1 MATQI
6 DNIIIV
12 NEQEV
17 VTTSIDGYFKNLAIV
32 AEFENAALLNSH
44 IFSADGYEIY
54 ESLNAVA
61 EVFPT
66 THIVYKYAQDAFTQK
81 ANTGVNKSAME
92 KLAVIQMKSTDSS
105 FEAGLNRVG
114 YADAYHFVC
123 ASNIEEDIISFA
135 TYFADKRKIPHAQTS
150 DEDVLTDTTG
160 NIAETL
166 ADASVKCALYYHS
179 TNDEGL
185 HAAQGAIHCF
195 GTPGRIAGFYD
206 KPSGIT
212 VDILTDNQKTKLDG
226 NYVNYFTPF
235 IGQAGSYMSRNLTAG
250 GYLTNGTKIQ
260 KQVILDRII
269 LNLQSAGMDALQMK
283 IPYDDRGGAI
293 LEGKL
298 KAVLRQLQ
306 QEQLIKIDS
315 VDEDGEVLKGQELKV
330 LSIAETKKDFNSYY
344 AAQTFVVQASVL
356 LALNAEKVVIN
367 LGYEV

>member
-1 MATQI
+1 MSTNI
-6 DNIIIV
+6 DNIVII
-12 NEQEV
+12 NEMET
-17 VTTSIDGYFKNLAIV
+17 VTTSIQGYFLNEAIV

-44 IFSADGYEIY
+44 VFSTDGYEVY
-54 ESLNAVA
+54 ESLAAVA
-61 EVFPT
+61 QVFPT

-81 ANTGVNKSAME
+81 ANTGVNKSALE
-92 KLAVIQMKSTDSS
+92 KLIVVQIKSTDSS
-105 FEAGLNRVG
+105 FEAGLTRIG
-114 YADAYHFVC
+114 YADAYHWVC
-123 ASNIEEDIISFA
+123 ASNDAEDIESFTA
-135 TYFADKRKIPHAQTS
+135 YFADKRKIPHAQTS
-150 DEDVLTDTTG
+150 DADVLTDTTG

-166 ADASVKCALYYHS
+166 VDANKKCALYYHS
-179 TNDEGL
+179 VNDEGL
-185 HAAQGAIHCF
+185 HAAQAAIHCF

-212 VDILTDNQKTKLDG
+212 VDVLTDTQKTKLDG
-226 NYVNYFTPF
+226 NYVNYYTPF

-306 QEQLIKIDS
+306 QEELIKSDS
-315 VDEDGEVLKGQELKV
+315 TDDDGEVLKGQELKV
-330 LSIAETKKDFNSYY
+330 LSIAQTKKDFASYY
-344 AAQTFVVQASVL
+344 AAQTFVVQATVY

>member
-1 MATQI
+1 MSTNI
-6 DNIIIV
+6 DNIVIV
-12 NEQEV
+12 NEMETI
-17 VTTSIDGYFKNLAIV
+17 TTSVDGYFKNLAIV

-44 IFSADGYEIY
+44 VFSTDGYEVY
-54 ESLNAVA
+54 ESLAAVA
-61 EVFPT
+61 QVFPI

-81 ANTGVNKSAME
+81 ANTGVNKSALE
-92 KLAVIQMKSTDSS
+92 KLIVIQIKSTDSS
-105 FEAGLNRVG
+105 FEAGLTRIR
-114 YADAYHFVC
+114 YADAYHWVC
-123 ASNIEEDIISFA
+123 ASNVKEDIESF
-135 TYFADKRKIPHAQTS
+135 TNYFADKRKIPHAQTS
-150 DEDVLTDTTG
+150 DADVLTDTDG
-160 NIAETL
+160 NVAKTL
-166 ADASVKCALYYHS
+166 VDASKKCALYYHS
-179 TNDEGL
+179 INDEGL
-185 HAAQGAIHCF
+185 HSAQAAIHCF
-195 GTPGRIAGFYD
+195 GIPGRIAGFYD

-212 VDILTDNQKTKLDG
+212 VDVLTDTQKAKLDG
-226 NYVNYFTPF
+226 NYVNYYTPF

-250 GYLTNGTKIQ
+250 GYLTSGTKIQ

-306 QEQLIKIDS
+306 QEELIKSDS
-315 VDEDGEVLKGQELKV
+315 TDDDGEVLKGQELKV
-330 LSIAETKKDFNSYY
+330 LSIAQTKKDFASYY